1 NTVTEANQAVRYF
14 KELYGDM
21 RVADITK
28 KAAREF
34 RDTIAK
40 VPKNLPEALRKLPLP
55 RLLERSDLS
64 KYPARGATTIN
75 KSVQLLGAIISLAD
89 SEGTLDDVDSFANPF
104 GKAVKFKVDEGET
117 EEREIFSKA
126 DLRTIFASP

>member
-40 VPKNLPEALRKLPLP
+40 VPKNLPETLRKLPLP
-55 RLLERSDLS
+55 RLIERSDLS

-75 KSVQLLGAIISLAD
+75 KTVQLLGAIISKGEA
-89 SEGTLDDVDSFANPF
+89 EGLLDEVENFANPF
-104 GKAVKFKVDEGET
+104 GKAVKYKVDEGGT
-117 EEREIFSKA
+117 DGREIFSKA
-126 DLRTIFASP
+126 DL